1 VLVKELFMTD
11 KTEASDA
18 GHPVVSPPR
27 QSRLSLLLVA
37 ITCLS
42 VGIAI
47 GSVLFGIA
55 GAGTA
60 SEKAANDASDVLSSE
75 KKLSISNSSAPPD
88 SMSAMFARVSSLV
101 EPSVVHIK
109 VVLGDQRGRSGT
121 GSGVIVNPSGYII
134 TNQHVA
140 GQASKLTVKL
150 QDGTEYSAVL
160 IGQDVLT
167 DLAVIKIDPRS
178 PLPAARIGNSDKL
191 NVGDWVLAIGSPFG
205 LEQTV
210 TAGIISAKD
219 RFANSNS
226 QSAFQQFLQTDA
238 AINPGNSGGPLVNLA
253 GEVIGI
259 NTQIATMS
267 GVYNGIGF
275 AMPSSTAVD
284 VYNQLVTKGRVHR
297 GYLGVET
304 GALTA
309 PVVRLNKMSDNNG
322 AVVAKLVGEASPA
335 SRAGLE
341 SGDVI
346 IAVNGQKIK
355 DPRELTRIIASL
367 QAGSTASVVY
377 LRGGEQRTA
386 SVKLEERKDES
397 AEQPINK
404 LPPPFDPRNPRG
416 LPPGER
422 AEPGGA
428 RRPPTLGINVKGLT
442 PDVSKQH
449 GLDGVRGVYVVS
461 VDIDSASEVAGV
473 RPDDVLIEINYRAV
487 VSLEDFR
494 KLTRDLKSGDDVIV
508 KVLRRNRGSLRRA
521 EIIAFTMP

>member
-1 VLVKELFMTD
+1 MSE
-11 KTEASDA
+11 KTEAPDTGRPGIA
-18 GHPVVSPPR
+18 SPLR
-27 QSRLSLLLVA
+27 QRRLILLLVA

-47 GSVLFGIA
+47 GSVVRGIA
-55 GAGTA
+55 GAGTVA
-60 SEKAANDASDVLSSE
+60 APGKAEDAGDTPAGDNR
-75 KKLSISNSSAPPD
+75 LSISNSSAAPD
-88 SMSAMFARVSSLV
+88 SMSAMFARVASLV

-109 VVLGDQRGRSGT
+109 VVLGDQRSRSGT

-150 QDGTEYSAVL
+150 ADGSEYPAVL

-167 DLAVIKIDPRS
+167 DLAVIKIEPRS
-178 PLPAARIGNSDKL
+178 PLPTARMGNSDKL

-253 GEVIGI
+253 GEVVGI

-275 AMPSSTAVD
+275 AMPSSTTVD

-304 GALTA
+304 AALTS
-309 PVVRLNKMSDNNG
+309 PVARLNKIPDNHG
-322 AVVAKLVGEASPA
+322 AVVAKLVGESSPA
-335 SRAGLE
+335 ARAGLE

-367 QAGSTASVVY
+367 QAGNSASIVY

-386 SVKLEERKDES
+386 SVKLEERKDENE
-397 AEQPINK
+397 EQQINT

-422 AEPGGA
+422 KSEPGGSP
-428 RRPPTLGINVKGLT
+428 RKPTLGLNVKGLT
-442 PDVSKQH
+442 PELSKVH
-449 GLDGVRGVYVVS
+449 GLEGVRGVYVAS
-461 VDIDSASEVAGV
+461 VDMDSASDAAGV
-473 RPDDVLIEINYRAV
+473 RPDDVLIEINYRPV

-494 KLTRDLKSGDDVIV
+494 RLTRDLKSGDDVIV
-508 KVLRRNRGSLRRA
+508 KVLRRNRGPFRRA